1 MLLFDRVS
9 AAADM
14 GLVAVQEEIMIKEY
28 LIHSYLYYIL
38 NESII
43 TDDEY
48 DTMCRQLDMNWSNYQ
63 SVWKKYVSRAD
74 LKAGTGFALFVS
86 PDEEG
91 NPKANY
97 PKEIAEEAET
107 RLAEYRAT
115 TVLTYHTSTSDADV
129 LYADL
134 KDAQDWFLD
143 GIEVDYNHFFKTA
156 PAKRKMALGV
166 IERIRKERKDAAKK
180 GDDPLEV

>member
-1 MLLFDRVS
+1 ML
-9 AAADM
+9 
-14 GLVAVQEEIMIKEY
+14 IKEY

-43 TDDEY
+43 SDDEY

-91 NPKANY
+91 NAKANY

-107 RLAEYRAT
+107 RLAEFQASKVLEYRT
-115 TVLTYHTSTSDADV
+115 PTDDPDV

-143 GIEVDYNHFFKTA
+143 GIEVDYNHFFKDV
-156 PAKRKMALGV
+156 PAKRKMALAV
-166 IERIRKERKDAAKK
+166 IARIRKERKDATKK